1 MHHFSVVVCGGIA
14 QLARAFGSYPKCHRF
29 ESSYRYHSLEPH
41 REVRL
46 DLSGLFVKWL
56 RHRPFTA
63 GSRVRIPYR
72 SPKRRRSSL
81 GLRRLFAARKTNGQT
96 TSRGGTRLGTR
107 SVPKMA
113 LRPRRRRARAPRP
126 SRDCGYGGGTAPPR
140 GWRPSGR
147 ICGRRAGGCSAGR

>member
-1 MHHFSVVVCGGIA
+1 MGGGYGGIA

-72 SPKRRRSSL
+72 SPK
-81 GLRRLFAARKTNGQT
+81 GTGPFGVPFLFSQKAGFEQAGRE
-96 TSRGGTRLGTR
+96 
-107 SVPKMA
+107 
-113 LRPRRRRARAPRP
+113 PRRNGEGKRQKTCQGHVFSAAGRIPYRSPKIP
-126 SRDCGYGGGTAPPR
+126 SRLAVAGFFHRGLYPLCGGGFLRFALKTACSPP
-140 GWRPSGR
+140 
-147 ICGRRAGGCSAGR
+147 

>member
-72 SPKRRRSSL
+72 SPKRRRSPK
-81 GLRRLFAARKTNGQT
+81 GLRRLFGVRNINGQAM
-96 TSRGGTRLGTR
+96 SRDETRAGTRDA
-107 SVPKMA
+107 SKMTP
-113 LRPRRRRARAPRP
+113 RPRRRRARPPRP
-126 SRDCGYGGGTAPPR
+126 SRDCGCDGGTAPPR